1 MRKIAL
7 LIFAL
12 IWLLTNEVYACTCVE
27 INESFGKKI
36 EKAFSK
42 SDLIFVGKVID
53 QQFKETEIYVP
64 ELDSKQKYSRA
75 IYTFELIN
83 LFRGQPDKEEIE
95 IVTTA
100 SSSSCGFE
108 FQVGEVYLVYS
119 NQYNQRIAFSPYLNQ
134 ERVNPFY
141 ATDIC
146 TRTEKVNKVEKIEI
160 RKLKRMAKRK
170 T

>member
-1 MRKIAL
+1 MRRTAL
-7 LIFAL
+7 LILTL

-27 INESFGKKI
+27 INESIGKKI
-36 EKAFSK
+36 EKAFLK

-53 QQFKETEIYVP
+53 KQFKETEIYVP
-64 ELDSKQKYSRA
+64 ELDSKQKYYRA

-100 SSSSCGFE
+100 SSNSCGFE

-134 ERVNPFY
+134 ERVKPFY